1 VRVVCVAV
9 ALLES
14 ELPLELIE
22 RFGLGRRVHVR
33 GGQREVRFYYRD
45 REPLLPVWFEGRQQ
59 IVRWGGR
66 RRGGALP
73 PTGWTWRATV
83 EAGGWAP
90 FAAEAAD
97 IPAMFGLDGGV
108 WFSIRQGVR
117 GLVVR
122 DADGEPVAYLLI
134 EPATRYYQV
143 MTRSDRMPVLIG
155 EVI

>member
-1 VRVVCVAV
+1 LRRF
-9 ALLES
+9 S
-14 ELPLELIE
+14 ETPP
-22 RFGLGRRVHVR
+22 R
-33 GGQREVRFYYRD
+33 GGRHEKRFYCWD
-45 REPLLPVWFEGRQQ
+45 SEPLQPAWFEGSLQ

-90 FAAEAAD
+90 LAAEPAD
-97 IPAMFGLDGGV
+97 LPATFGLDGGV
-108 WFSIRQGVR
+108 WFSIRQGAR

-122 DADGEPVAYLLI
+122 DADGEPVAYRLI
-134 EPATRYYQV
+134 EPATRYSQV